1 MVTMVIYLQ
10 CEGQSCRNNI
20 LGLKVY
26 LDFQS
31 QKEKIKMQA
40 TVTNNPSYLHPEVNK
55 ILENFTKY
63 VSKPLG
69 LNKPM
74 SEEKARHGNI
84 L

>member
-1 MVTMVIYLQ
+1 
-10 CEGQSCRNNI
+10 
-20 LGLKVY
+20 
-26 LDFQS
+26 
-31 QKEKIKMQA
+31 MQA

>member
-1 MVTMVIYLQ
+1 
-10 CEGQSCRNNI
+10 
-20 LGLKVY
+20 
-26 LDFQS
+26 
-31 QKEKIKMQA
+31 MQA

-84 L
+84 LWICSFDYNDFEERYLCLNRSGIRIEFSSTNFTVF